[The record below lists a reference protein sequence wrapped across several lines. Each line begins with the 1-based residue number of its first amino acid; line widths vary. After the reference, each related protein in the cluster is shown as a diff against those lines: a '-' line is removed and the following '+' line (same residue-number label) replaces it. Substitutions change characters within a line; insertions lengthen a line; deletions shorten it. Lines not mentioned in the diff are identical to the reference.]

1 LSAGSAFIP
10 GESTTICYDDSIG
23 GHPALPVGPAEGVRI
38 VHRIMR
44 ILIVVLALWL
54 PAYAHAEK
62 LVFATT
68 EFPPFIIQ
76 QGTELTGVDV
86 DVLHELC
93 KRVGVEVEIRTMPW
107 TRALAYVK
115 GGQVDGII
123 MPVYSKERT
132 EYMYY
137 SDEPVGSE
145 RISLLTRKG
154 SHGTVARLEDLGHEM
169 VGVVLGYSYGKEFD
183 ENSALQKDLSMD
195 NALLLRKLQLGRYQ
209 LIASEESVGR
219 YFARQAGDVQ
229 LDTVLVLTDN
239 PTYVGIS
246 KTLGKRG
253 EALAQR
259 FTQAIREIKQDG
271 TLAAIQGKYF

>member
-1 LSAGSAFIP
+1 
-10 GESTTICYDDSIG
+10 
-23 GHPALPVGPAEGVRI
+23 
-38 VHRIMR
+38 MR

-123 MPVYSKERT
+123 MPVYSKER
-132 EYMYY
+132 
-137 SDEPVGSE
+137 
-145 RISLLTRKG
+145 
-154 SHGTVARLEDLGHEM
+154 
-169 VGVVLGYSYGKEFD
+169 
-183 ENSALQKDLSMD
+183 
-195 NALLLRKLQLGRYQ
+195 
-209 LIASEESVGR
+209 
-219 YFARQAGDVQ
+219 
-229 LDTVLVLTDN
+229 
-239 PTYVGIS
+239 
-246 KTLGKRG
+246 
-253 EALAQR
+253 
-259 FTQAIREIKQDG
+259 
-271 TLAAIQGKYF
+271 